1 MCFTASLN
9 PPMPQVDYGQGK
21 QAFNPSERGPVYQQ
35 IEKARQDAAF
45 AQSFAADIMLG
56 KEASGSKVYGKN
68 GQSMAGNKNG
78 YLYNKNTLNAASSWV
93 PQTFGAPAVQ
103 DKEGNWYQANLLANG
118 NVIKADNS
126 RLVQDN
132 RGTFQVDTFIK
143 QGDGYGFI
151 PGTKITDANMVRLLN
166 EGHYA
171 FSAKGFDGS
180 QVYVPWASGY
190 TPKKGYAGKP
200 EAGNYKKDQDPKK
213 VHTESAGVGV
223 GQAQPGNVL
232 GGKPTLLG
240 DAGKKQIGKTLLG
253 A

>member
-1 MCFTASLN
+1 M
-9 PPMPQVDYGQGK
+9 
-21 QAFNPSERGPVYQQ
+21 
-35 IEKARQDAAF
+35 
-45 AQSFAADIMLG
+45 
-56 KEASGSKVYGKN
+56 
-68 GQSMAGNKNG
+68 
-78 YLYNKNTLNAASSWV
+78 
-93 PQTFGAPAVQ
+93 
-103 DKEGNWYQANLLANG
+103 
-118 NVIKADNS
+118 
-126 RLVQDN
+126 
-132 RGTFQVDTFIK
+132 
-143 QGDGYGFI
+143 
-151 PGTKITDANMVRLLN
+151 LN

-180 QVYVPWASGY
+180 QVYVHWASGY